1 MDIKTFYI
9 LFGEALAS
17 KDCDAF
23 ISDWALSS
31 IWEDSPDENIPP
43 ERISQL
49 GSIWDAAHRSVREI
63 AALSGLSQRKL
74 AERFCIPY
82 RTIEDWCRGL
92 HNPPDYVRLMMQEC
106 LGLIEQC
113 V

>member
-1 MDIKTFYI
+1 MDIKNFSL

-17 KDCDAF
+17 NDRDAF
-23 ISDWALSS
+23 VSDWSLSS
-31 IWEDSPDENIPP
+31 IWEDSPEDDIPQ

-63 AALSGLSQRKL
+63 AKLSGLSQRKL

-82 RTIEDWCRGL
+82 RSIEDWCRGL

-106 LGLIEQC
+106 LGL
-113 V
+113 VKR

>member
-1 MDIKTFYI
+1 MDIKTFYLI
-9 LFGEALAS
+9 FGDALS
-17 KDCDAF
+17 CNDRDAF
-23 ISDWALSS
+23 VSDWALA
-31 IWEDSPDENIPP
+31 ILWGDNPEDDIPP

-63 AALSGLSQRKL
+63 AKLSGLSQRKL

-82 RTIEDWCRGL
+82 RSIEDWCRGL

-106 LGLIEQC
+106 LGL
-113 V
+113 VKR